1 MLKKALA
8 AGLLAI
14 LAIFAIP
21 TAASAASY
29 GGNGSGGGTIVVV
42 EGQQGS
48 ITFYGFQPGEVTYAS
63 GPDGVIFESAS
74 LVAGPDGSV
83 TYRVTGSKVG
93 SFTIT
98 VTGASNISTGV
109 VTTVP
114 ADSSGG
120 SGSGSG
126 SNANGTLPNT
136 GLQTPTLVVWGASGV
151 LVLGVALVL
160 VLSVVRRN
168 KNAA

>member
-8 AGLLAI
+8 AGLLAV
-14 LAIFAIP
+14 LAIFAVP
-21 TAASAASY
+21 TTASAASY
-29 GGNGSGGGTIVVV
+29 GDNGTGGATVVV
-42 EGQQGS
+42 SEGQQGS
-48 ITFYGFQPGEVTYAS
+48 LTFCGFQPGETTYAS
-63 GPDGVIFESAS
+63 APDAVTFESAS
-74 LVAGPDGSV
+74 LVAGADGCV
-83 TYRVTGSKVG
+83 TYRVSATKAGSY
-93 SFTIT
+93 TIT

-109 VTTVP
+109 LTTTPV
-114 ADSSGG
+114 DSSGD
-120 SGSGSG
+120 SN

-151 LVLGVALVL
+151 LVLGVALVF

>member
-1 MLKKALA
+1 MLKKAFA
-8 AGLLAI
+8 IGLLAV
-14 LAIFAIP
+14 LAIFAVP
-21 TAASAASY
+21 TTASAASY

-48 ITFYGFQPGEVTYAS
+48 ITFYGFQPGEITYAS
-63 GPDGVIFESAS
+63 GPDGVIFESSS

-83 TYRVTGSKVG
+83 TYRVTGSKIG

-114 ADSSGG
+114 ADSSG
-120 SGSGSG
+120 GSGSG